1 MANHGASAEN
11 GGGGRDKSVNLKGKR
26 KGAVTMDQAARHA
39 GVSVMTVSRVMNNV
53 PGVKVST
60 RDIVMRAVKELGYSP
75 NAAARS
81 LARHGSG
88 RVGLLYSNPSAG
100 YLSEIL
106 VGALDEAQR
115 SGALLVIEKCDL
127 SLESEKAAIA
137 RMVSG
142 GVAGVILPAPHA
154 DSLPAIADLRDQGV
168 IAVAVGT
175 GRSRQDA
182 NVVRMDDFGAAADMT
197 RHLLELGHRRIG
209 FIKGAENQSVSM
221 ERQLGFEHEIRKA
234 EPAARVSVEQGNF
247 TYRSGFEAA
256 EKLLAEPQPPTAIF
270 ASNDDMAAGV
280 MAAAHR
286 RGLDVPGDLTVVGFD
301 DTHIATAVWP
311 ELTTIRQPV
320 AAMAEAALRIVL
332 DESRSGRDRA
342 RAGKPVDR
350 MLPHELIVRASSG
363 PAPAVD

>member
-1 MANHGASAEN
+1 MGQVGA
-11 GGGGRDKSVNLKGKR
+11 GRKTGLSTRKKS
-26 KGAVTMDQAARHA
+26 KGAVTMEEVARHA

-53 PGVKVST
+53 VGVKTST
-60 RDIVMRAVKELGYSP
+60 RDVVMRSVKELGYSP

-127 SLESEKAAIA
+127 SLESEKAAID
-137 RMVSG
+137 RLVSG

-154 DSLPAIADLRDQGV
+154 DSQAAIAELHEHGV

-175 GRSRQDA
+175 GRMRPDA
-182 NVVRMDDFGAAADMT
+182 NVVRMDDFAASAEMT
-197 RHLLELGHRRIG
+197 RYLLDLGHRRIG
-209 FIKGAENQSVSM
+209 FVKGAVNQTVSM
-221 ERQLGFEHEIRKA
+221 QRLLGFETEIRRA
-234 EPAARVSVEQGNF
+234 DPPATMLVEQGNF
-247 TYRSGFEAA
+247 TYRSGFQAA
-256 EKLLAEPQPPTAIF
+256 ERMLSDREPPTAVF

-286 RGLDVPGDLTVVGFD
+286 RGLDVPGDLSVTGFD

-311 ELTTIRQPV
+311 ELTTVRQPV
-320 AAMAEAALRIVL
+320 ARMAESALRIVL

-342 RAGKPVDR
+342 KDGAPVDR
-350 MLPHELIVRASSG
+350 LLPHELVLRASSG
-363 PAPAVD
+363 PAPESQ

>member
-1 MANHGASAEN
+1 
-11 GGGGRDKSVNLKGKR
+11 
-26 KGAVTMDQAARHA
+26 MDQVAQHA

-53 PGVKVST
+53 PGVKKTT
-60 RDIVMRAVKELGYSP
+60 REVVMRAVKELGYSP

-127 SLESEKAAIA
+127 SLESEKAAIG
-137 RMVSG
+137 RLVSG

-154 DSLPAIADLRDQGV
+154 DSQPAIAELQDHGV

-175 GRSRQDA
+175 GRSRSDA
-182 NVVRMDDFGAAADMT
+182 NVVRMDDFAAAADMT

-209 FIKGAENQSVSM
+209 FVKGAENQTVSM
-221 ERQLGFEHEIRKA
+221 ERLLGFEHEIRNT
-234 EPAARVSVEQGNF
+234 EPAATALIEPGNF

-256 EKLLAEPQPPTAIF
+256 ERLLSDPQPPTAIF

-280 MAAAHR
+280 VAAAHR
-286 RGLDVPGDLTVVGFD
+286 RGLDVPGDLSVAGFD

-311 ELTTIRQPV
+311 ELTTVRQPV
-320 AAMAEAALRIVL
+320 ARMAEAALRIVL

-342 RAGKPVDR
+342 RDGKPVDR
-350 MLPHELIVRASSG
+350 MLPHELIVRTSSG
-363 PAPAVD
+363 QVPVRN